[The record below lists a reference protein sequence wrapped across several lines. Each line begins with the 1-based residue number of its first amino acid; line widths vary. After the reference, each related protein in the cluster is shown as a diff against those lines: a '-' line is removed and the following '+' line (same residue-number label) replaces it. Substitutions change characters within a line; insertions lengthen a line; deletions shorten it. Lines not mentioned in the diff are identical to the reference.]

1 MPKRGKRY
9 EAAARLVD
17 PDRLY
22 QPAEAVELVK
32 RAAFAN
38 FDETVEVHFKLGID
52 PRHADQ
58 QVRSTATLPH
68 GTGKAVRVV
77 VFAEGD
83 AARVAREA
91 GVPEEN
97 VGSDELIARIEGG
110 FLDFDLSLA
119 MADQMG
125 KVGKLGRIL
134 GRRGLMPNPRSGT
147 VVRAVEDLPRVLD
160 EVRGGRVE
168 FRNDRTGLLHVPIGK
183 KSFAEEQ
190 LADNMLALIDA
201 VNRAKPSGA
210 KGVYVQSITLA
221 TTMSP
226 GVPLDV
232 AGALSSAGSRR

>member
-1 MPKRGKRY
+1 MPKRGKKY
-9 EAAARLVD
+9 DQVVKLIDADKLYAPDEAAG
-17 PDRLY
+17 
-22 QPAEAVELVK
+22 LVK
-32 RAAFAN
+32 KVAYAN

-58 QVRSTATLPH
+58 QVRSTASLPH
-68 GTGKAVRVV
+68 GTGKQVRVI

-91 GVPEEN
+91 GVEE
-97 VGSDELIARIEGG
+97 VGSDDLVQKIEGG
-110 FLDFDLSLA
+110 FLDFDLSIA

-168 FRNDRTGLLHVPIGK
+168 FRNDRTGILHVAIGK
-183 KSFAEEQ
+183 KSFSEQ
-190 LADNMLALIDA
+190 QIADNMLALVDA

-210 KGVYVQSITLA
+210 KGVYMQSITL
-221 TTMSP
+221 TTSMSP
-226 GVPLDV
+226 GVPIDV
-232 AGALSSAGSRR
+232 AAALAPSGARR

>member
-1 MPKRGKRY
+1 MVKHGKKYETAAKLVDPARLY
-9 EAAARLVD
+9 PPGEAAA
-17 PDRLY
+17 
-22 QPAEAVELVK
+22 LVK
-32 RAAFAN
+32 QVAYAN

-68 GTGKAVRVV
+68 GTGKVVRVI
-77 VFAEGD
+77 VFAEGE

-91 GVPEEN
+91 GADE
-97 VGSDELIARIEGG
+97 VGSDDLVARIEQG
-110 FLDFDLSLA
+110 FLDFDLSIA

-147 VVRAVEDLPRVLD
+147 VVRNAEDLPRVLN

-183 KSFAEEQ
+183 KSFNEAQ
-190 LADNMLALIDA
+190 LTDNMLALVDA

-210 KGVYVQSITLA
+210 KGVYVQSITLT

-232 AGALSSAGSRR
+232 ASTLSAAASQR